1 MAQGDSAT
9 ADVRAVIIVGAGPCG
24 LAVAARLCEGM
35 PAANFTDE
43 EHQRYHWIRKNRH
56 QASVKNYRN
65 GNETRRANHGFK
77 QPDFLVLDAT
87 ADRWMAKWDRLF
99 KTFDISHLRSPMF
112 FHIDP
117 AERDG
122 LLGYTYSH
130 ERERELTEI
139 RGCVGK
145 EVSKYQRKK
154 RIKSGRQPKNEPTVD
169 ERDRQD
175 YFVPSTPLFASHC
188 GCLVDR
194 YSLRSNMIRNETVL
208 DVSYDYVGELS
219 ENIKLFTIKTNKA
232 TYYAKTAVLALGG
245 NPPSLPKPAVSDAA
259 AAITHAMQ
267 IKEMPCPR
275 VRAKINSKKPTSI
288 VIVGGG
294 LTSAQLSDL
303 AVRRGVGKVY
313 LLMRGPL
320 KVKPFDVGLEWVGK
334 FRNFEQAAFW
344 TADDHEERWGKILAA
359 RNGGSITPPYKKIL
373 DKHIAK
379 GKVELLLY
387 TTIAEKTCDAAN
399 GAWKVSVSTASSSS
413 SLPSSS
419 PAGIQSESASQ
430 DQITRDLPP
439 IDHIYLAT
447 GVSCT
452 LDGVPCLQT
461 LRRDYPIASCG
472 GLPCITEDMAWRDD
486 VPLYI
491 TGRLAALQLGPG
503 GGNLIGART
512 GAERVSW
519 AVQDFLRSEDKEDG
533 SPGSRARADRFDYL
547 TGRCSRFEALSCCD
561 SDE

>member
-1 MAQGDSAT
+1 
-9 ADVRAVIIVGAGPCG
+9 
-24 LAVAARLCEGM
+24 M

-43 EHQRYHWIRKNRH
+43 EHQRYHWIRKNKH
-56 QASVKNYRN
+56 QASVKNHRN
-65 GNETRRANHGFK
+65 GNETRRPNHGFK
-77 QPDFLVLDAT
+77 QPNFLVLDAT
-87 ADRWMAKWDRLF
+87 ADRWMAKWDKLF
-99 KTFDISHLRSPMF
+99 KTFGISHLRSPMF

-130 ERERELTEI
+130 DRERELAEI

-154 RIKSGRQPKNEPTVD
+154 RVKSGRQPRNEPTVD

-194 YSLRSNMIRNETVL
+194 YSLRSNMVRNENVV
-208 DVSYDYVGELS
+208 DISYGYVEELS
-219 ENIKLFTIKTNKA
+219 ESIKLFKITTNN
-232 TYYAKTAVLALGG
+232 TNHYAKTVVLALGG
-245 NPPSLPKPAVSDAA
+245 NPPSIPKPAHPDAA
-259 AAITHAMQ
+259 TALTHAMQ
-267 IKEMPCPR
+267 IRDMPCPR
-275 VRAKINSKKPTSI
+275 VRAKIESKKPTNI

-344 TADDHEERWGKILAA
+344 TAEDHEERWGKILAA
-359 RNGGSITPPYKKIL
+359 RNGGSITMPYKKIL
-373 DKHIAK
+373 DKLIAK

-387 TTIAEKTCDAAN
+387 TTIADQVWDAENAM
-399 GAWKVSVSTASSSS
+399 WKVSISTSTASPTSSNVAP
-413 SLPSSS
+413 PSPPPSD
-419 PAGIQSESASQ
+419 SEDNSVTLQGQEKRVS
-430 DQITRDLPP
+430 RCLPP
-439 IDHIYLAT
+439 IDHIYFAT
-447 GVSCT
+447 GVPCT
-452 LDGVPCLQT
+452 LDGVPCLQS
-461 LRRDYPIASCG
+461 LRRDFPIESCG
-472 GLPCITEDMAWRDD
+472 GLPCINEDMAWRED

-519 AVQDFLRSEDKEDG
+519 AVQDFLRVEEKEVSEIRGDG
-533 SPGSRARADRFDYL
+533 GSDRFDYL
-547 TGRCSRFEALSCCD
+547 TGRCSRFAALSCECD
-561 SDE
+561 E

>member
-1 MAQGDSAT
+1 MAEGDAAT
-9 ADVRAVIIVGAGPCG
+9 PHVHDVIIVGAGPCG

-43 EHQRYHWIRKNRH
+43 EHQRYHWIRKNKH

-65 GNETRRANHGFK
+65 GNETRRANTGFK

-130 ERERELTEI
+130 DRERELTEI

-194 YSLRSNMIRNETVL
+194 YSLRSNMIRNENVL
-208 DVSYDYVGELS
+208 DIAYDYVDDLS
-219 ENIKLFTIKTNKA
+219 QSTKLFTITTGKA
-232 TYYAKTAVLALGG
+232 THYAKTVVLALGG
-245 NPPSLPKPAVSDAA
+245 NAPSLPATVPSEAA

-267 IKEMPCPR
+267 IKEMPSAP
-275 VRAKINSKKPTSI
+275 VRAKIANKKSTNI

-294 LTSAQLSDL
+294 LTSAQLADL

-344 TADDHEERWGKILAA
+344 TAEDHEERWQKIMGA
-359 RNGGSITPPYKKIL
+359 RNGGSITPPYRKVL
-373 DKHIAK
+373 EKHIAK

-387 TTIAEKTCDAAN
+387 TTIAEKQWDAASSV
-399 GAWKVSVSTASSSS
+399 WSVSLSTTSRSSPVSAAASDSSSATDDDE
-413 SLPSSS
+413 LP
-419 PAGIQSESASQ
+419 
-430 DQITRDLPP
+430 TRCRVLPP
-439 IDHIYLAT
+439 VDHIYLAT
-447 GVSCT
+447 GVACT

-461 LRRDYPIASCG
+461 LRDTHPVQSCG
-472 GLPCITEDMAWRDD
+472 GLPCITDDMAWRQD

-519 AVQDFLRSEDKEDG
+519 AVQDFLREEEKEG
-533 SPGSRARADRFDYL
+533 GGAGGTGTFNFL
-547 TGRCSRFEALSCCD
+547 TGRCSRFEALSCDCD
-561 SDE
+561 E